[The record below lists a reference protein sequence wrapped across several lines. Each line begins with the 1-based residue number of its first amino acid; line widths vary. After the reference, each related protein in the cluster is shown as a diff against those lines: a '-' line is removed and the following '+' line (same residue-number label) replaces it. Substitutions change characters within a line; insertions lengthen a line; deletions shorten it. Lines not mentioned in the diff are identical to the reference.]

1 MKVSRLELVNNDH
14 NQEVVQFALD
24 VLTGF
29 SSESKC
35 LSAKYFYDDIGSEL
49 FRAIS
54 QHEDYYL
61 TRTEY
66 DILNAIS
73 TRLPGMLDEDEIDII
88 ELGAGD
94 GHKSELI
101 IDGFLQAGVKVNFYP
116 IDISCKAMDMLGE
129 TIREKPD
136 LSVEGLIGDY
146 FDGLRFVGERSGKR
160 QLVLFLGSNIGNF
173 EPIQNQAFLRRLW
186 KSLNADDYVL
196 IGFDLKKDIAEL
208 TRAYSDS
215 SNHTRDLNLNLLAR
229 INRELGGN
237 FDLSGFQHYAVYNP
251 GLGAMESYLLALRE
265 QRVFIEVLQ
274 REFSFAAFEPMHL
287 EYSFKFLPTDINYLC
302 RQSGYAMVENFTDPQ
317 ERFIDSLWKVN
328 KPVIKSAG
336 RSSISGNLR

>member
-1 MKVSRLELVNNDH
+1 MKKSQLEQVTSGYK
-14 NQEVVQFALD
+14 QEVEEFAAD

-29 SSESKC
+29 SNPSKR

-66 DILNAIS
+66 DILDAVSN
-73 TRLPGMLDEDEIDII
+73 RLPGMMNEDEIDII

-94 GHKSELI
+94 GHKSELV

-116 IDISCKAMDMLGE
+116 IDISEKAMDMLGE
-129 TIREKPD
+129 TIYEKPD
-136 LSVEGLIGDY
+136 LTVEGLICDY
-146 FDGLRFVGERSGKR
+146 FEGLSFVRERSAKR

-173 EPIQNQAFLRRLW
+173 DCTENQAFLRRLW

-196 IGFDLKKDIAEL
+196 IGFDLKKNIAEL

-215 SNHTRDLNLNLLAR
+215 SNYTRDLNMNLLTR

-237 FDLSGFQHYAVYNP
+237 FDLSGFQHYPVYNP
-251 GLGAMESYLLALRE
+251 NLGAMESYLLARRE
-265 QRVFIEVLQ
+265 QRVFIEALQ
-274 REFSFAAFEPMHL
+274 QEFSFAAFEPMHL
-287 EYSFKFLPTDINYLC
+287 EYSFKFLPADIDYLC
-302 RQSGYAMVENFTDPQ
+302 RQTGYTKLENFSDPH
-317 ERFIDSLWKVN
+317 ERFIDSLWQVN
-328 KPVIKSAG
+328 K
-336 RSSISGNLR
+336 